1 MDALALVCPAGHA
14 IELRAPRI
22 DGTDRTIVS
31 RFGTGEF
38 EAAAE
43 EAARLSGRAPAVYL
57 VMNGVD
63 PAMACGRERRDGGA
77 KAENVPRRVWLLVD
91 ADPKRPRTVNATEAE
106 KAAGYALAL
115 KVRDALVAL
124 GWPEPVI
131 ADSGNGYHLLFR
143 IDLPADDVFV
153 PGVDGKPAREDGPST
168 LLVKRVL
175 AALAARFNGEAAAVD
190 TVVYDLPRLV
200 KLYGTRV
207 CKGKDTPERPARY
220 ARILRVP
227 ETLTPVPVALLESVA
242 GETPSPAPPFELGA
256 EVECKRSQAAGGGA
270 EANGHPRE
278 GITFTATN
286 GRPDDETRAVAY
298 LAKCEPAVSGQRGH
312 SKAFKAACKVGPGF
326 DLPPEVSLRLLRT
339 HYNPRCEPPWSEK
352 ELRHKV
358 EDAYRVEARRGWLR
372 DAERNGKTSGNN
384 RNAKGNGR
392 GGATGEGAEES
403 DDWIDRG
410 QIADLGDVRR
420 AVGAFK
426 YAWEKWIQPGS
437 ISTVAADAGTGKTLV
452 ALKLCQIV
460 WYNDPWPDGSVNGMA
475 KGRPSLWLCY
485 DRAWHGIMRAA
496 AKLGVPDEAV
506 LLPTS
511 KGRPLWVPD
520 LDDLR
525 TILALERMIRK
536 FQPWAL
542 IIDTMTYAT
551 GANVA
556 RAHEAK
562 LAYSP
567 LMGVMAETGCCCLSH
582 THLSSE
588 GQVLNRRPT
597 ELSRTVLKL
606 KAPDPGNHKRL
617 RFWVHKTD
625 DEKPPPLGVT
635 LGGDALVTFD
645 DCPPLDD
652 DGPRPRGPQPEKST
666 GFAEWLFQYLEPGPS
681 LLAAVIDAARDQK
694 LLKSP
699 DAKNSK
705 PSLTPLYN
713 ARDRVPRVFPGW
725 VIEEFLGPSPTG
737 RDVKH
742 WQRARGEEPRDEQEV
757 PF

>member
-1 MDALALVCPAGHA
+1 VNTTAADTSTRVDGGPGASERADVRAIRDALALVCPAGHA
-14 IELRAPRI
+14 IELRAPKI

-31 RFGTGEF
+31 RFGPGEI
-38 EAAAE
+38 EAAAG

-57 VMNGVD
+57 VMNGCD
-63 PAMACGRERRDGGA
+63 PAMPWGRDLREGGA

-91 ADPKRPRTVNATEAE
+91 ADPKRPGTVNATEAE
-106 KAAGYALAL
+106 KAAAYALAL

-124 GWPEPVI
+124 GWPEPVV
-131 ADSGNGYHLLFR
+131 ADSGNGFHLLFR
-143 IDLPADDVFV
+143 IDLPADDVFK

-175 AALAARFNGEAAAVD
+175 GALAARFDNGDVTVD

-207 CKGKDTPERPARY
+207 CKGQDTPDRPARY
-220 ARILRVP
+220 SRIVRVP
-227 ETLTPVPVALLESVA
+227 ETMMPVPVALLESLA
-242 GETPSPAPPFELGA
+242 WESPAATSTSDFGA
-256 EVECKRSQAAGGGA
+256 GMERERSQAAGGGVG
-270 EANGHPRE
+270 ANRHPQE
-278 GITFTATN
+278 VMTFTATN
-286 GRPDDETRAVAY
+286 NRPDVESRAVAY
-298 LAKCEPAVSGQRGH
+298 LAKCEPAVSGRHGH

-326 DLPPEVSLRLLRT
+326 DLPPEVSLRLLWT
-339 HYNPRCEPPWSEK
+339 HYNSRCEPPWSEK
-352 ELRHKV
+352 ELRHKG
-358 EDAYRVEARRGWLR
+358 EEAYRVEARRGWLR

-384 RNAKGNGR
+384 GNGNGNGR
-392 GGATGEGAEES
+392 GGATGGGDEES
-403 DDWIDRG
+403 DDWIERG

-437 ISTVAADAGTGKTLV
+437 ITTVAADAGTGKTLV
-452 ALKLCQIV
+452 ALRLCQVV
-460 WYNDPWPDGSVNGMA
+460 WNNDPWPDGSENGMA

-496 AKLGVPDEAV
+496 AKLGLPDEAV

-520 LDDLR
+520 LDDPR

-635 LGGDALVTFD
+635 LV
-645 DCPPLDD
+645 
-652 DGPRPRGPQPEKST
+652 
-666 GFAEWLFQYLEPGPS
+666 S
-681 LLAAVIDAARDQK
+681 LA
-694 LLKSP
+694 
-699 DAKNSK
+699 
-705 PSLTPLYN
+705 
-713 ARDRVPRVFPGW
+713 
-725 VIEEFLGPSPTG
+725 
-737 RDVKH
+737 
-742 WQRARGEEPRDEQEV
+742 
-757 PF
+757 